1 MTVCS
6 FVNMVG
12 DPLGREPEMYSVG
25 LASKM
30 LVGVLEVIT

>member
-12 DPLGREPEMYSVG
+12 DPLGRELEMYSVG
-25 LASKM
+25 LASKTV
-30 LVGVLEVIT
+30 VGVLEVIN

>member
-6 FVNMVG
+6 FVNIVG
-12 DPLGREPEMYSVG
+12 DPLGRELEMYSVG

-30 LVGVLEVIT
+30 LVDVLEVIT

>member
-12 DPLGREPEMYSVG
+12 DPLGRELEMYSVR

-30 LVGVLEVIT
+30 LVDVLEVIT

>member
-1 MTVCS
+1 MTVSS

-12 DPLGREPEMYSVG
+12 DPLGRELEMYSVG

-30 LVGVLEVIT
+30 LVGVLEVID